1 MELFSYKG
9 YTFTY
14 RPETYQLA
22 PFRAIIDRDSSAD
35 KRMALLEL
43 SYIYFFADPSSDYQI
58 YIDPD
63 ERRRQIKIGQGMP
76 EWWEP
81 DAAVYEAISFYES
94 FSPPSVMML
103 KAARR
108 MAYNIQEVVESLD
121 MTEQDDNGRLRMKAK
136 EIKEWMEI
144 ARQIPQVI
152 KDLDEAEKALKREI
166 AERTRVKGGAEL
178 SILDEDLNI

>member
-1 MELFSYKG
+1 MELFTYKG

-22 PFRAIIDRDSSAD
+22 PFRAIIDRDRTPD
-35 KRMALLEL
+35 KRFALLEL
-43 SYIYFFADPSSDYQI
+43 SFVYFFADPSSDYQI

-63 ERRRQIKIGQGMP
+63 ERRRQIKVGQGMP
-76 EWWEP
+76 EKWEP
-81 DAAVYEAISFYES
+81 DGIVDEAVKFYES
-94 FSPPSVMML
+94 FSPPSVLML

-152 KDLDEAEKALKREI
+152 RDLDEAEKALKKEI